1 MFDLSKFLTGGNIT
15 TASVIWPLMIGAFI
29 AVIVSH
35 INKKTVGRLV
45 KKLLSAK
52 ADSEASALSLNDLGM
67 SKKSFLKYALRPS
80 STLSNIIKTAEDGR
94 LYIPEDKAYRA
105 ETTFSPDST
114 STKTVIFAAIV
125 FISAGIGLLHLV
137 PYVIKLIGGIF

>member
-67 SKKSFLKYALRPS
+67 SKNSFLKYALRPS
-80 STLSNIIKTAEDGR
+80 STLSNIIKTTEDGR
-94 LYIPEDKAYRA
+94 LYIPEDKSYRA

-114 STKTVIFAAIV
+114 SAKTVIFAAIV
-125 FISAGIGLLHLV
+125 FIFAGIGLLHLV